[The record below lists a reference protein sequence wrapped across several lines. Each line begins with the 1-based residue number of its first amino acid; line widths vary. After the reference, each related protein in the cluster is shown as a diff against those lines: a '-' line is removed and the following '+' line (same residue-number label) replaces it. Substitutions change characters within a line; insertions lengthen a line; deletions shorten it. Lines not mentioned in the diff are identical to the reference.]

1 MWKDWFSQFIF
12 TILIYPESAE
22 TADLRQ
28 IADILL
34 DPQLI
39 IFSIMSENILR
50 SYFI

>member
-12 TILIYPESAE
+12 TILIYPENE
-22 TADLRQ
+22 TADLRK

-39 IFSIMSENILR
+39 IFSIMSANILR